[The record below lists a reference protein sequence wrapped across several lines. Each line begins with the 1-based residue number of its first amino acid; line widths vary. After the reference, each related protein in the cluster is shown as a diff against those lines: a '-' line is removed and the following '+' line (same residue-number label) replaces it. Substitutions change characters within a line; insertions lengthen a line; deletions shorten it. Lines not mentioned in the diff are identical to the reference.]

1 VAGAA
6 GVIVVTEAVGLL
18 AVNVETSEEATEA
31 VGVDIIMTLTTQDNT
46 SSIRSQ
52 LVSREAVTAVNEA
65 SEKKVMAM
73 NSTLEG
79 TVGTVAGHTMM
90 EKAMNLTLVGTA
102 GTVVGRVMMETIPS
116 SETIAATIITKSSGM
131 QTGFNRFRTL
141 KSLEKEAI
149 IRSFTI
155 TIAASTSASPERT
168 TVRATE
174 AEAHGST
181 IVVETETLTTTIIR
195 RPPKMM
201 VNTRKSALVE
211 TKSD

>member
-1 VAGAA
+1 
-6 GVIVVTEAVGLL
+6 
-18 AVNVETSEEATEA
+18 
-31 VGVDIIMTLTTQDNT
+31 
-46 SSIRSQ
+46 
-52 LVSREAVTAVNEA
+52 
-65 SEKKVMAM
+65 MAM
-73 NSTLEG
+73 NSILVG
-79 TVGTVAGHTMM
+79 TVGTVAGHVMM
-90 EKAMNLTLVGTA
+90 EKAMILTLVGTA

-116 SETIAATIITKSSGM
+116 SETTAATIITKSSGT

-141 KSLEKEAI
+141 KSLGKEAI
-149 IRSFTI
+149 IRSSTI
-155 TIAASTSASPERT
+155 TIAASISASPERT

-181 IVVETETLTTTIIR
+181 IVVETDTLTTTIIR

>member
-1 VAGAA
+1 
-6 GVIVVTEAVGLL
+6 
-18 AVNVETSEEATEA
+18 
-31 VGVDIIMTLTTQDNT
+31 
-46 SSIRSQ
+46 
-52 LVSREAVTAVNEA
+52 
-65 SEKKVMAM
+65 
-73 NSTLEG
+73 
-79 TVGTVAGHTMM
+79 VAGHTMM

-102 GTVVGRVMMETIPS
+102 GTVAGHAMMETIPS
-116 SETIAATIITKSSGM
+116 SETTAATIITKSSGM

-141 KSLEKEAI
+141 KSLGKEAI
-149 IRSFTI
+149 IRSSTI

-181 IVVETETLTTTIIR
+181 IVMETEALTTTIIR
-195 RPPKMM
+195 RLPKMM